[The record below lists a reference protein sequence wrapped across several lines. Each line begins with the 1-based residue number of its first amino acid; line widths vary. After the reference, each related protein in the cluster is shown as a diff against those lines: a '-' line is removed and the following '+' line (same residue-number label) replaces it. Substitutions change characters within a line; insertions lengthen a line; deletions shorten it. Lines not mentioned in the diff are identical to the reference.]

1 MGNADKINMTTE
13 SSKQKAMAFDV
24 ILEPAQR
31 ESPRRPVSP
40 PKERPLS
47 QELIELKLKSA
58 ENRRQSIEAEKI
70 EKAARA
76 EKITSAQQRAAELE
90 AEFQK
95 EAEAKMLQRQN
106 SMQEKK
112 NKQINALQERLRV
125 HAQRVNEVRAAS
137 DNYRSALKENIEK
150 KIQEKTINRENHLKT
165 ILDK

>member
-1 MGNADKINMTTE
+1 MG
-13 SSKQKAMAFDV
+13 
-24 ILEPAQR
+24 
-31 ESPRRPVSP
+31 
-40 PKERPLS
+40 
-47 QELIELKLKSA
+47 KLKSA

-76 EKITSAQQRAAELE
+76 EKITVAQQKAAILE

-95 EAEAKMLQRQN
+95 EAAAKMLQRQN

-150 KIQEKTINRENHLKT
+150 KMQEKTT
-165 ILDK
+165 